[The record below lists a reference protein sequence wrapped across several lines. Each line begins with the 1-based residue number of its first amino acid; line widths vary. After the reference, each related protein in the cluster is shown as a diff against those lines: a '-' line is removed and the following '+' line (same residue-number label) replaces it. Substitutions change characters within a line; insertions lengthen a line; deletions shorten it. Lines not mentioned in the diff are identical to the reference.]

1 MFDAC
6 LLVATVVASSLG
18 TPYGDVNTA
27 RFDFTA
33 TVAGCGGPAQ
43 GAEMA
48 SGRVIGHVCA
58 VVQASSGLVARN
70 ERGFVPVRVPPLALA
85 TLHANRPLNIHCDP
99 SSCVGVGVS
108 MRVAV
113 VFAPTKLEIAGMR
126 ARRHAEQADGRLD
139 VRQER
144 QFVAWFEQVL
154 RHERG
159 RIDLAT
165 LVHLAVVVDPVKVQ
179 VRLVRGKLRLQLL
192 RQCGVFL

>member
-1 MFDAC
+1 
-6 LLVATVVASSLG
+6 
-18 TPYGDVNTA
+18 
-27 RFDFTA
+27 
-33 TVAGCGGPAQ
+33 
-43 GAEMA
+43 
-48 SGRVIGHVCA
+48 
-58 VVQASSGLVARN
+58 
-70 ERGFVPVRVPPLALA
+70 
-85 TLHANRPLNIHCDP
+85 
-99 SSCVGVGVS
+99 

-126 ARRHAEQADGRLD
+126 ARRHVEKVDGRLD

-179 VRLVRGKLRLQLL
+179 VRLVRGKLRLQLDLDVAAGRHGVLAIL
-192 RQCGVFL
+192 RGTTTRASQKPDRNPMERFRRAAAGWGSVGPAQQRGRAEPDQNPMERVQRVVVAGGWGSAAPGRVAWVVYAAPLPCTLFSQNRPPPPPPSGA